1 MVQDDT
7 SSDKQPLLEPTDAVA
22 KLQDTMSDVLTGLGL
37 LASKSDLAD
46 LRRSVAVVTSRL
58 TSLEQQPGVA
68 SSSTTPLQPRL
79 GGSAA
84 RACCPTRP
92 NPI

>member
-68 SSSTTPLQPRL
+68 SSSTTPL
-79 GGSAA
+79 
-84 RACCPTRP
+84 
-92 NPI
+92 